1 MINAKNC
8 AMQHKKNIY
17 AESRPRF
24 AGSALGV
31 CRIVAVGRA
40 VPSVQAAQRLDRS
53 LSRDQLAGKYVV
65 RA

>member
-8 AMQHKKNIY
+8 AMQHKKIDIQRADPVLQGRLLVY
-17 AESRPRF
+17 
-24 AGSALGV
+24 
-31 CRIVAVGRA
+31 VGLWPWG
-40 VPSVQAAQRLDRS
+40 VPSVQAARHLDRS